1 MPATLTHAVLKAK
14 EDENRDGFPKAMG
27 LRVHRS
33 ISWIGRAEA
42 AADDDDARFIF
53 LWIAFNAV
61 YADERAL
68 RDDTLGESSVFGDFF
83 RKAVDLDAG
92 RRVYDAI
99 WNNFSGPIRIL
110 MQNRYV
116 FSPFWQ
122 HHNGIE
128 GYEDWEDRL
137 WRENR
142 RFERALM
149 GQDTAA
155 TLRFVFH
162 RLYVLRNQI
171 LHGGATWNSSVNRA
185 QVRDGTAILAF
196 LVPVFVDIMMDNPN
210 EEWGRPF
217 YPVVDEPG

>member
-1 MPATLTHAVLKAK
+1 MPTTLTHAVLKAK
-14 EDENRDGFPKAMG
+14 EDEHGHGFPEAMG
-27 LRVHRS
+27 LRVHRA
-33 ISWIGRAEA
+33 ISWIGRAE

-61 YADERAL
+61 YADERTL

-99 WNNFSGPIRIL
+99 WNNFSGPIRML

-116 FSPFWQ
+116 FGPFWQ

-128 GYEDWEDRL
+128 GNEDWEARL
-137 WRENR
+137 RGENR
-142 RFERALM
+142 GFEHALAK
-149 GQDTAA
+149 QDTAR
-155 TLRFVFH
+155 TLRLVFR

-171 LHGGATWNSSVNRA
+171 LHGGATWKSRVNRE

-196 LVPVFVDIMMDNPN
+196 LVPVFVDIMMDHPN

-217 YPVVDEPG
+217 YPVVDKAG

>member
-1 MPATLTHAVLKAK
+1 MPTTLTHAVLKAK
-14 EDENRDGFPKAMG
+14 EHEHGDGFPEAMK

-61 YADERAL
+61 YADERVF
-68 RDDTLGESSVFGDFF
+68 RDDTLGESSVFSDFF
-83 RKAVDLDAG
+83 RKAVELDAG
-92 RRVYDAI
+92 RRIYDAI
-99 WNNFSGPIRIL
+99 WNNFSGPIRML

-122 HHNGIE
+122 HHNGIA
-128 GYEDWEDRL
+128 GNEDWEDRF
-137 WRENR
+137 RGENR
-142 RFERALM
+142 GFEHALAK
-149 GQDTAA
+149 QDTAR
-155 TLRFVFH
+155 TLRLVFR

-171 LHGGATWNSSVNRA
+171 LHGGATWKSRVNRD

-196 LVPVFVDIMMDNPN
+196 LVPVFVDIMMDHPN

-217 YPVVDEPG
+217 YPVVDKAG